1 MQILKE
7 FWFSRLWAPWTIYIN
22 ATTRARAPLYLSLTL
37 HPLAPWPWWYRTARG
52 PRGGWWRIHRIPSCL
67 CLPSLQWTGK
77 CTDLHA
83 RLSDITVCLSH
94 HFVLFYVGTWIFKV
108 YRWNISITDVGSFE
122 LRWCGSPIS
131 GCMQWETHTFVAYFW
146 TRKYEI
152 SDH

>member
-1 MQILKE
+1 MIQKVLAINFLLPKNSHNLLFIIVSIVEVFFLLDDHMQILKE
-7 FWFSRLWAPWTIYIN
+7 CWFSRLWAPWTIY
-22 ATTRARAPLYLSLTL
+22 ARAPLYLSLTL

-108 YRWNISITDVGSFE
+108 YRWNISIKDVG
-122 LRWCGSPIS
+122 
-131 GCMQWETHTFVAYFW
+131 
-146 TRKYEI
+146 
-152 SDH
+152 